1 MDRSPFNA
9 YRRPAP
15 GVLVIIAAGLLILAG
30 CGAGNGG
37 GGGEGSGAVVAAGD
51 GAVVTRAPS
60 VNNDR
65 GIAVLAVDL
74 NNPVSPVTSQSIIQL
89 DAARNEW
96 SSFTVQLNN
105 LPAPNPRQPLSLKL
119 HPLRPV
125 GGGDAVP
132 ADRFSASQV
141 LPMPVDTNRAG
152 YVRHTGLSVATRRL
166 PRAMLPM
173 AMNDG
178 VIDLSRLRDPA
189 RPTEAS
195 ATAGGPG
202 GEAPILW
209 IDLQVPLETPPG
221 DYQANIELIEPR
233 GRQPLAVLP
242 VLLRVYDFV
251 MPDERHLLMV
261 SRLRWESLI
270 QHFPDRMESITPRLI
285 NRGDERY
292 EAAVRTLDGLV
303 AAAHAHRAQLIVPRL
318 QPTVKWPAARPPQ
331 IDWNDFDS
339 VVAPWLTG
347 AMFPDKT
354 PLGYWP
360 LPEVDFLHN
369 FDARSQ
375 AQYWGAAAAHFDQ
388 MEWLGRSSVF
398 LDKSTPGRAS
408 LIEAL
413 QFSERVGMV
422 LQAHPRVRVTS
433 PLEEDQLILADADNP
448 QMIDRLA
455 ADRLIAAS
463 PGLIYAPPTASWPQN
478 VARPQ
483 RWLRTD
489 LPGLVPYV
497 GAGGDE
503 RDVRQWA
510 WLAFLRQAG
519 MILWDGA
526 LPQNDRAEAPA
537 DPNQMIWFYPGHWF
551 GVDEPVPTIQL
562 KWLRRAQQDYE
573 YLYLAQ
579 QRGEILN
586 ALVMARLIAKPVQIQ
601 PHQGLDPVYA
611 MMTGTA
617 DPKAW
622 SDVQRLVAKTIL
634 LREPGQPADPTRQS
648 ELYLETMAWL
658 APQERPTLLG
668 RTVQWGWA
676 PGGQMQG
683 HWADLRFAV
692 DIYNASDDTPTGN
705 SLEFTAPPAAWQ
717 VRPQPRPVP
726 PLEVFRVRREEM
738 DARVNL
744 DELQP
749 GAPTPVELS
758 FTLGYKQTQSPLKLM
773 IPAAVSDRREGGL
786 KIDGSIED
794 WTPEDAIQ
802 AGPMVAMFSRPAL
815 QKQEL
820 ALADTP
826 TQIYTTWGSDHFYV
840 AFRLTGVSEQ
850 GSVQARN
857 FIDYQFRRAWGEDLS
872 QLLIQPIYDDNSLG
886 PVLHV
891 VAKPNGGTWIERK
904 VEDRMVA
911 DPWQPLQGAAVR
923 FATTLSQGVWRGE
936 LAIPWDAIRD
946 REKGMPRLLRFNFA
960 QHNDVTGYSASWAG
974 PVDYLRDQQFMG

>member
-1 MDRSPFNA
+1 M
-9 YRRPAP
+9 
-15 GVLVIIAAGLLILAG
+15 LVIGLSLLGLAG
-30 CGAGNGG
+30 CAPS
-37 GGGEGSGAVVAAGD
+37 GSGDGTGSGGTVVAAGD
-51 GAVVTRAPS
+51 RAAVPDAPRI
-60 VNNDR
+60 NNDR
-65 GIAVLAVDL
+65 GIAVLAVNL
-74 NNPVSPVTSQSIIQL
+74 NDPVKPITNESIIQL

-96 SSFTVQLNN
+96 ASFAVQLNN
-105 LPAPNPRQPLSLKL
+105 LPAPDSRSAMTLRVN
-119 HPLRPV
+119 PLRRV
-125 GGGDAVP
+125 GGVEAIPPDQL
-132 ADRFSASQV
+132 SASQV

-166 PRAMLPM
+166 PRAMLPV
-173 AMNDG
+173 AMKDG
-178 VIDLSRLRDPA
+178 AINVAALRDPS
-189 RPTEAS
+189 RPTDPA
-195 ATAGGPG
+195 ARAGGPG
-202 GEAPILW
+202 REAPIVW
-209 IDLQVPLETPPG
+209 VDLHVPLETPPG
-221 DYQANIELIEPR
+221 DYQANIELLDAREK
-233 GRQPLAVLP
+233 QPLAVLP
-242 VLLRVYDFV
+242 VRLRVYDFV

-261 SRLRWESLI
+261 SQLRWESLI

-285 NRGDERY
+285 NRGDPRY
-292 EAAVRTLDGLV
+292 KDAVRTMDELITV
-303 AAAHAHRAQLIVPRL
+303 AHAHRAQIIVPRL
-318 QPTVKWPAARPPQ
+318 QPTVKWPAGRPPQ
-331 IDWNDFDS
+331 IDWQDFDS

-347 AMFPDKT
+347 EMFADKT

-360 LPEVDFLHN
+360 LPQVDYLHN
-369 FDARSQ
+369 FDTRSQ

-388 MEWLGRSSVF
+388 RDWLGRSSVF

-408 LIEAL
+408 VIEAL
-413 QFSERVGMV
+413 QFSERVANI
-422 LQAHPRVRVTS
+422 LESHPRIRVTS
-433 PLEEDQLILADADNP
+433 PLEEDQLILADSDNP
-448 QMIDRLA
+448 MMIDPQA
-455 ADRLIAAS
+455 TERLIVAS
-463 PGLIYAPPTASWPQN
+463 PGLIYAPPTAQWPEN
-478 VARPQ
+478 VAKPQ

-526 LPQNDRAEAPA
+526 LPQNNDPEEPA
-537 DPNQMIWFYPGHWF
+537 DPNRMVWFYPGHWF
-551 GVDEPVPTIQL
+551 GVDQPVPTIQL

-586 ALVMARLIAKPVQIQ
+586 ALVMARLITKPVQIQ
-601 PHQGLDPVYA
+601 PHQPLDPVYA

-617 DPKAW
+617 DQKAW

-634 LREPGQPADPTRQS
+634 LREPGEAADPSRQS

-676 PGGQMQG
+676 PGGQLQG
-683 HWADLRFAV
+683 HWADLRFGV

-705 SLEFTAPPAAWQ
+705 SLEFTALPPAWQ

-744 DELQP
+744 DEIRP
-749 GAPTPVELS
+749 GAPQPVELT
-758 FTLGYKQTQSPLKLM
+758 FTLGFKQTRSPLRLV

-802 AGPMVAMFSRPAL
+802 TGPMVAMFTRPSLQRQAL
-815 QKQEL
+815 E
-820 ALADTP
+820 LADTP
-826 TQIYTTWGSDHFYV
+826 TQIYTTWGGDHFYV
-840 AFRLTGVSEQ
+840 AFRLTGVSDQ
-850 GSVQARN
+850 GSIRARN
-857 FIDYQFRRAWGEDLS
+857 FVDYQFRRAWGEDLC
-872 QLLIQPIYDDNSLG
+872 QVLIQPIYDDNSVG
-886 PVLHV
+886 PVLHI

-904 VEDRMVA
+904 LDTRTHA
-911 DPWQPLQGAAVR
+911 DPWQPLQGVAVR
-923 FATTLSQGVWRGE
+923 FATTVSQGIWRGE

-946 REKGMPRLLRFNFA
+946 REKGMPRLLRFNLA
-960 QHNDVTGYSASWAG
+960 QHNDTTGKSASWAG
-974 PVDYLRDQQFMG
+974 PVDYLRDEQFMGLIFLREPETPGMRR